1 MAAEPIPRLFGS
13 YLLTERLGSDA
24 LGKTYRARRADDS
37 RAFFRLRI
45 FDAPGL
51 DAEPVLTAIEQ
62 NGAVHDFL
70 KNPAI
75 VQEAE
80 LDSVEGDAFMAYIER
95 GGRTLDSLLAASLA
109 RPFPIPVEHALL
121 IAEKVATG
129 LDHAYNTKID
139 GERTLHGLLWPGFVE
154 ISDEGEIRLAGFG
167 IAEGILASRGT
178 PAVRQLLYPYL
189 APEVRESGKPSRVGD
204 VYSTAALLVTML
216 GGTPPP
222 LEKAADAVGDIQLFG
237 QGSAVPADIAV
248 VLRTALAESTEN
260 RYETAGA
267 LRREIGKLLFSGRYA
282 PSTFNLAFFLNNLFK
297 DEIARELARRVEE
310 SDLDAS
316 RYPRQISTPRQSRKV
331 ATPRFGASPFNAE
344 AQVHD
349 VEKKP
354 FPLLAVLGGTGALIV
369 VTLFVFL
376 TLHAKTPKPVVIR
389 KTPFSEEETSATTTS
404 ATTTAT
410 TSAITSATTS
420 ATTTGTA
427 SATAPAKPAAPSQPT
442 GGMTAAQ
449 YKQAVDQRLAEG
461 MQKLEQEQK
470 AKEARAA
477 AQARAVALKPQ
488 PTAVASNIAAPRPIP
503 VAGSAPPGLPEPIAI
518 APAPVAPAVHR
529 GDLVPIGE
537 VDSAPEISNVVKPEY
552 PPVAKRMG
560 ASGTVILS
568 VLVAENGKPAEVKI
582 LRDAGGNTG
591 LGQAAVSAVRKWTF
605 KPATK
610 GGVAVRTW
618 MTVPIPFIL

>member
-1 MAAEPIPRLFGS
+1 MVAEPIPRLFGS

-24 LGKTYRARRADDS
+24 LGKTYRARRADDP

-75 VQEAE
+75 VQDAE

-129 LDHAYNTKID
+129 LDNAYNTKID

-178 PAVRQLLYPYL
+178 PAVRQLLDPYL
-189 APEVRESGKPSRVGD
+189 APEVRESGKPSREGD
-204 VYSTAALLVTML
+204 VYSTAAVLVTML
-216 GGTPPP
+216 GGAPPP

-237 QGSAVPADIAV
+237 HGSVVPADIAV

-316 RYPRQISTPRQSRKV
+316 RYPRQVSNPRSQRKV

-344 AQVHD
+344 VQVHE

-354 FPLLAVLGGTGALIV
+354 FPLLAVLGGAGVLIV
-369 VTLFVFL
+369 VTVFVFL
-376 TLHAKTPKPVVIR
+376 TLHARPPRPVVIR
-389 KTPFSEEETSATTTS
+389 KTPLSEEETPAT
-404 ATTTAT
+404 TTTAT
-410 TSAITSATTS
+410 TT

-427 SATAPAKPAAPSQPT
+427 SATAPARPATPAQPT
-442 GGMTAAQ
+442 GGMNAAQ
-449 YKQAVDQRLAEG
+449 YKQEVDRRLAEEL
-461 MQKLEQEQK
+461 QKLEQAQK

-477 AQARAVALKPQ
+477 AQARAAALKPQ
-488 PTAVASNIAAPRPIP
+488 PTAVASDIAAPRPIP
-503 VAGSAPPGLPEPIAI
+503 VAGSAPPGVPEPRPEPIAV
-518 APAPVAPAVHR
+518 APAPVAPAAHR

-537 VDSAPEISNVVKPEY
+537 VDSLPEISNVVRPEY
-552 PPVAKRMG
+552 PPVAKRMR

-568 VLVAENGKPAEVKI
+568 VLVAENGKPAEVRI

-618 MTVPIPFIL
+618 MTVPIPFVL